1 MRGANETRTKRARQ
15 LRRSQ
20 TVAESRL
27 WYRIKNRQIG
37 GYKLVRQE
45 PIGPYIADFVCRERK
60 LVIELDGSQ
69 HIDNARDQVRDAF
82 LRSMGYKVLRFWNA
96 EVFDNMDG
104 VLDTILASLEAA
116 PPPPTLSPQA
126 GRGEEQRA

>member
-1 MRGANETRTKRARQ
+1 MRGADETRTKRARQ

-20 TVAESRL
+20 TVAEGRL
-27 WYRIKNRQIG
+27 WYRVKNRQIG

-69 HIDNARDQVRDAF
+69 HIENAHDHIRDAF

-104 VLDTILASLEAA
+104 VLETILASLEAT
-116 PPPPTLSPQA
+116 PPHPTLSPQA
-126 GRGEEQRA
+126 GRGEEQLA